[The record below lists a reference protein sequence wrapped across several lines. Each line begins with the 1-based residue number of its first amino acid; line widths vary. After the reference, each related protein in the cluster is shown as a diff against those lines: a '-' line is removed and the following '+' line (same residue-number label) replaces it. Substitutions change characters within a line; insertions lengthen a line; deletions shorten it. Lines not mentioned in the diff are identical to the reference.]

1 MKTGLLS
8 LLFPPKCPS
17 CGALLEFQGF
27 GRSVS
32 GLCEDCKKRWN
43 SELLDT
49 CGACGQAVKDCGCMT
64 EELRRAK
71 CAGFRK
77 RVYYLHGTRQAVQN
91 RILYRIKDHPAAGA
105 IEFLTEELAES
116 LSALMKDA
124 EIRSEDTVLVYL
136 PRSRRSA
143 AVSGTDQGKW
153 LAYGLSQRTGLPV
166 AEVIRRRRGRERQQK
181 HLNYSMR
188 RKNAKETYTV
198 AKNASLKGKTA
209 ILIDD
214 IVTTGCT
221 MAAGAR
227 LLRKIGAERVYALS
241 VAVDDHQK
249 NAEIRQPTFK
259 I

>member
-1 MKTGLLS
+1 MRAGLLS

-17 CGALLEFQGF
+17 CGKLLEFQGF
-27 GRSVS
+27 GKVGS

-49 CGACGQAVKDCGCMT
+49 CGACGKAVKDCECMT

-91 RILYRIKDHPAAGA
+91 RILFRIKDHPAAGA
-105 IEFLTEELAES
+105 IEFLTGELAES
-116 LSALMKDA
+116 LTALMKDA
-124 EIRSEDTVLVYL
+124 EIRSASAVLAYL

-143 AVSGTDQGKW
+143 AISGTDQGKR
-153 LAYGLSQRTGLPV
+153 LAYGLSQRMGIPV
-166 AEVIRRRRGRERQQK
+166 AEVIRRHRGRERQQK

-198 AKNASLKGKTA
+198 SKNVSLKGKTV

-214 IVTTGCT
+214 IVTTGST
-221 MAAGAR
+221 MAAGTR
-227 LLRKIGAERVYALS
+227 LLRGIGAERVYALS

-249 NAEIRQPTFK
+249 NGNIRQPTFK